1 MDAKLEAYRLQNLEQ
16 IKRNQTLDAN
26 ETRRIRQELAD
37 EEAHRQQL
45 HQAALQ
51 DYEASQLQKQKEEQE
66 FLEAL
71 AKSGDSAFVIA
82 DKRRRQQQKVSK
94 SAAVELPSLRGLKRG
109 RGTTAVV
116 DETPI
121 DSLESLTLYELPL
134 ERPDCLDSTE
144 FWSYLDAKNP
154 FESTTA
160 VERMAAG
167 GFSVAKFKT
176 DCWATAF
183 ATGLLQART
192 ICK

>member
-1 MDAKLEAYRLQNLEQ
+1 MDAKLEAYRLQNLDQ
-16 IKRNQTLDAN
+16 IKRNQALEAN

-51 DYEASQLQKQKEEQE
+51 DYEASQLQKQKEEQD

-71 AKSGDSAFVIA
+71 ARSGDSAFVIA
-82 DKRRRQQQKVSK
+82 DKRRQQQKVSK

-109 RGTTAVV
+109 RGAATAVG
-116 DETPI
+116 ETPI
-121 DSLESLTLYELPL
+121 DSLESLTLYEMPLPSPESL
-134 ERPDCLDSTE
+134 GSTQ
-144 FWSYLDAKNP
+144 FWLYLDAKNP
-154 FESTTA
+154 FGSPSA

-167 GFSVAKFKT
+167 GFSVAKFKA
-176 DCWATAF
+176 DCWAAAFTA
-183 ATGLLQART
+183 GLLQARP